1 MVSRLYWTFLLAGF
15 VSFVAALPA
24 LPKSSG
30 VNSGR
35 SRECGVHVSAKRV
48 KDAESR
54 FRTFRLAP
62 ESENATANV
71 DIHFHV
77 VYANQTFEGGYLPDK
92 QIHDQ
97 VDVMNRDY
105 NSTGIRWQLK
115 TISRIE
121 SEDWFLR
128 AAPDSKQETAMKQ
141 LYRKGTKAALNVYT
155 VGFRNP
161 DAAGLLGIA
170 AFPMDYQANPQND
183 GIMLLY
189 STLPG
194 SPASTFNL
202 GRTLVHEAGHW
213 CGLYHTFQGGCD
225 SPGDEVD
232 DTPPEA
238 SPAKGCPV
246 NRKTCPGTAG
256 VDPIRNFMDYSD
268 DSCMDSFTRG
278 QASRMRSQLRAYR
291 EVDFQ

>member
-1 MVSRLYWTFLLAGF
+1 MVSRLHWTFLLAAF
-15 VSFVAALPA
+15 VSFVAALPK
-24 LPKSSG
+24 PSDI
-30 VNSGR
+30 NQGR
-35 SRECGVHVSAKRV
+35 SRECGVQISAKRV
-48 KDAESR
+48 KSAESR

-62 ESENATANV
+62 DSENATATV
-71 DIHFHV
+71 DILFHV
-77 VYANQTFEGGYLPDK
+77 VYANQTFEGGYIPDK

-115 TISRIE
+115 NISRIE
-121 SEDWFLR
+121 SEDWFLK
-128 AAPDSKQETAMKQ
+128 AAPDSKQEMAMKQ
-141 LYRKGTKAALNVYT
+141 LFRQGTKASLNVYT
-155 VGFRNP
+155 VGFQNP

-170 AFPMDYQANPQND
+170 TFPMDYDSAPQSD

-213 CGLYHTFQGGCD
+213 CGLYHTFQGGCV

-238 SPAKGCPV
+238 TPAKGCPV
-246 NRKTCPGTAG
+246 NRKTCPGTPG

-268 DSCMDSFTRG
+268 DSCMDGFTRG
-278 QASRMRSQLRAYR
+278 QASRMKAQLRAYR
-291 EVDFQ
+291 GVDFQ